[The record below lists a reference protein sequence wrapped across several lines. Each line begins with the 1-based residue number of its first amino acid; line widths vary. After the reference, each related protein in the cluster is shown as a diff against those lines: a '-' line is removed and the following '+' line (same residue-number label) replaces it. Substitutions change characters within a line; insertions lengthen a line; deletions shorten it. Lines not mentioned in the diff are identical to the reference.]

1 MPAKIYRPARS
12 AMQSGRAKSK
22 GWVLEY
28 EPERPRAVEPLMG
41 YTASSDMRQQVR
53 LRFSS
58 REEAVA
64 YAKRNGIAYRVMQPR
79 ERIPKRMSYAENFRF
94 DRPESWTH

>member
-1 MPAKIYRPARS
+1 MPAKIYRPAKS

-22 GWVLEY
+22 DWVLEY

-58 REEAVA
+58 RQEAVA
-64 YAKRNGIAYRVMQPR
+64 YAKRNAIVYVVMQPR
-79 ERIPKRMSYAENFRF
+79 EQKPKRISYAENFRF
-94 DRPESWTH
+94 DRPENWTH

>member
-22 GWVLEY
+22 DWVLEY

>member
-1 MPAKIYRPARS
+1 MPAKIYRPAKT

-22 GWVLEY
+22 MWVLEY
-28 EPERPRAVEPLMG
+28 EPELPRAVEPLMG
-41 YTASSDMRQQVR
+41 YTASSDMRHQVR

-64 YAKRNGIAYRVMQPR
+64 YAKRNGIAYAVMEPH
-79 ERIPKRMSYAENFRF
+79 ERTARPMSYAENFRF
-94 DRPESWTH
+94 DRPEIWTH

>member
-1 MPAKIYRPARS
+1 
-12 AMQSGRAKSK
+12 MQSGRAKSK
-22 GWVLEY
+22 DWVLEY